1 MDKPPPKPPK
11 PPGDREPDP
20 RVTDLRRYRKER
32 EQAAKRKKPNPKA
45 QMRETI
51 LGANPRAG
59 LILALAA
66 AGLLAYLFLPTMI
79 GLLAELRR

>member
-11 PPGDREPDP
+11 LPGDRDQDRDP
-20 RVTDLRRYRKER
+20 RITDLRRYRKER
-32 EQAAKRKKPNPKA
+32 EQAAKRVKPNPKA

-59 LILALAA
+59 LILAIVAVA
-66 AGLLAYLFLPTMI
+66 LLAYLFLPA
-79 GLLAELRR
+79 LLNLLR

>member
-1 MDKPPPKPPK
+1 MAKPPPKS
-11 PPGDREPDP
+11 PGDPKTPGGPDP

-32 EQAAKRKKPNPKA
+32 EQAAKRKPNPKA

-59 LILALAA
+59 LILF
-66 AGLLAYLFLPTMI
+66 LLALGMLVMFGLPH
-79 GLLAELRR
+79 LLPWLGSF